1 MAFGISRD
9 ELNDWKRRVA
19 EGQIAFLTHY
29 WYEPRFPGIKT
40 VTKVGCSDVTE
51 LRSWCINNGLNPD
64 YIHHRDE
71 YPHYDLIGSKQ
82 KDILIQEQLWDHI
95 RRFGI

>member
-1 MAFGISRD
+1 MAFGITRD

-29 WYEPRFPGIKT
+29 WYEPRFPEIKT
-40 VTKVGCSDVTE
+40 VTKVGCSDLAE
-51 LRSWCINNGLNPD
+51 LRSWCIKNGLNPD

-82 KDILIQEQLWDHI
+82 KDILIQEQLSEHI